1 MLEQEIKQRTS
12 NDAVL
17 AQAIAQTPTVLGAIL
32 TQDDGAVDFK
42 TSFGIAT
49 AGDDP
54 IPFLP
59 HFAGAVVPLPILS
72 AASVGLGALNWLP
85 DRDQIVRR
93 VPLLLALG
101 DKIVPSLSAEALRA
115 VQGASTIV
123 VRSSNASGQ
132 VAFGAHTGVN
142 TIKIGDLEVPADPQ
156 GELHVRYTRSEPRR
170 FIPAWKLLAGTVERD
185 DIQDR
190 IVVLGTSA
198 VGLRDQRS
206 TPVDASV
213 AGVEI
218 HAQVLEQ
225 ILAGAWLVR
234 PDWSGGAELL
244 LSIGLALAFGMLLP
258 FVSALSGAIGAAAAI
273 GLVIWSSWH
282 AFTARGLL
290 LDPILPGLSVSI
302 TYVLCVVWLY
312 RAEQRQRKFV
322 REAFGRY
329 VSPVVVER
337 LAENPLKL
345 VLGGETRIL
354 TIMFCDVRGFTSI
367 AERLDA
373 QSLTQFMNEYLT
385 PMTDTVLAHGGT
397 IDKYIGD
404 AVMAFW
410 NAPLDDPDHA
420 DHAARAALAMVQELA
435 ALNERWRGRGNERGE
450 EHHDVKFGIGLAT
463 GDCCVGNFGSIHRF
477 DYSVIGDHVNL
488 ASRLEGATKHYQT
501 DILACEAT
509 RDLSP
514 GLPWLEVDNVR
525 IKGKT
530 QTTRVF
536 TLAGG
541 DIDPAS
547 AGFAALADRH
557 RRVLAAYR
565 HGDFAAASELA
576 RDACGVAP
584 PSLRGLYG
592 FYERRCRDLAR
603 AQPDGWTPITDL
615 QEK

>member
-1 MLEQEIKQRTS
+1 
-12 NDAVL
+12 
-17 AQAIAQTPTVLGAIL
+17 
-32 TQDDGAVDFK
+32 
-42 TSFGIAT
+42 
-49 AGDDP
+49 
-54 IPFLP
+54 
-59 HFAGAVVPLPILS
+59 
-72 AASVGLGALNWLP
+72 LP

-93 VPLLLALG
+93 VPLILALR
-101 DKIVPSLSAEALRA
+101 DKIVPSLSVEALRV
-115 VQGASTIV
+115 VQGASTVV

-132 VAFGAHTGVN
+132 IAFGAHTGVN
-142 TIKIGDLEVPADPQ
+142 TIKIGDLEIPTDPQ
-156 GELHVRYTRSEPRR
+156 GELRVRYTRSEPRR
-170 FIPAWKLLAGTVERD
+170 FIPAWKLLAGDVERD
-185 DIQDR
+185 EIKDR

-218 HAQVLEQ
+218 HGQVLEQ
-225 ILAGAWLVR
+225 VLAGAWLMR
-234 PDWSGGAELL
+234 PDWSPGAELL
-244 LSIGLALAFGMLLP
+244 LAIVLALALGMILP
-258 FVSALSGAIGAAAAI
+258 FISALSGAIGATVAI
-273 GLVIWSSWH
+273 GLVIWSSRYE
-282 AFTARGLL
+282 FTTQGLL
-290 LDPILPGLSVSI
+290 LDPMLPSLSVSI
-302 TYVLCVVWLY
+302 TYVSCVVWLY

-337 LAENPLKL
+337 LAENPVNL
-345 VLGGETRIL
+345 VLGGETRTL
-354 TIMFCDVRGFTSI
+354 TIMFCDIRGFTSI

-385 PMTDTVLAHGGT
+385 PMTDAVLAHAGT

-420 DHAARAALAMVQELA
+420 GHAARAALAMVHELA
-435 ALNERWRGRGNERGE
+435 TLNQRWSTRANDRGE
-450 EHHDVKFGIGLAT
+450 EHRDVRFGIGLAT

-488 ASRLEGATKHYQT
+488 ASRLEGATKLYRT

-530 QTTRVF
+530 QVTRIF
-536 TLAGG
+536 TLAGD

-547 AGFAALADRH
+547 AEFAALAHRH
-557 RRVLAAYR
+557 GGILAVYR
-565 HGDFAAASELA
+565 SGDFAAAGSLA
-576 RDACGVAP
+576 REACSAAP
-584 PSLRGLYG
+584 QRLRGLYG
-592 FYERRCRDLAR
+592 FYERRCRDLAQSPL
-603 AQPDGWTPITDL
+603 ADWTPISDL